1 MNASASSQRVE
12 FQERARQALSDVSLQ
27 RAMAKARGGFVDH
40 RRDAVDALPE
50 FDAIRDAAR
59 DIKDHVLANLDGY
72 LELYEQKVIE
82 NGGQVHWARDA
93 DEACRIVAKICKDAE
108 AKTVTKGKSMVSEEI
123 HLNPVLEAAGMTV
136 VETDL
141 GEYIVQLAGETPSHI
156 IAPAVHKT
164 REQITDLFHEHHS
177 PLGYTDRVTQREAL
191 VNEARSVL
199 RERFVAADVGITGA
213 NFLVAETGANVIV
226 TNEGN
231 GDLTS
236 CLPRVHIVTAGIE
249 KVIPSLDD
257 LSVLLRVLARS
268 ATGQEFS
275 AYTSLYS
282 GPRRTD
288 EMEGP
293 EAYHV
298 VLLDNGRSRLLG
310 GQYQPMLRCIRCGAC
325 LNHCPVYGAI
335 GGHAYGWVYSGPM
348 GAVLT
353 PLLNGFDQAMDLP
366 NACTL
371 NGRCKEVC
379 PVRIPLSDLLLK
391 HRLEQHD
398 RRLNTLFGRFL
409 LSAWAWL
416 ARRPRL
422 YQGVMALPLWLMHR
436 LGKRRGVLSRLPG
449 LGGWTDSRDF
459 PIPARRSFLRQ
470 WHSRKARS

>member
-1 MNASASSQRVE
+1 MTASTSSQRVE

-288 EMEGP
+288 DIEGP

-348 GAVLT
+348 GSVLT

-398 RRLNTLFGRFL
+398 RRLNTIFGRFL

-422 YQGVMALPLWLMHR
+422 YQGVMALPLWLLHR

-470 WHSRKARS
+470 WHTHKARS

>member
-1 MNASASSQRVE
+1 MSASTSSQRGE

-348 GAVLT
+348 GSVLT

-398 RRLNTLFGRFL
+398 RRLNTIFGRFL

-470 WHSRKARS
+470 WHTHKARS

>member
-1 MNASASSQRVE
+1 MSVSTASYRVE
-12 FQERARQALSDVSLQ
+12 FQDRAKQALQDVSLQ
-27 RAMAKARGGFVDH
+27 RALAKARGGFVDH
-40 RRDAVDALPE
+40 RQEAIDALPE

-59 DIKDHVLANLDGY
+59 DIKNHVLANLDGY
-72 LELYEQKVIE
+72 LELYEQQVIE

-93 DEACRIVAKICKDAE
+93 EEACQIIAGICKDAQ
-108 AKTVTKGKSMVSEEI
+108 AKTVTKGKSMVSEEM

-199 RERFVAADVGITGA
+199 RERFVTADVGITGA

-249 KVIPSLDD
+249 KIVPSLDD
-257 LSVLLRVLARS
+257 LAVLLRVLARS

-282 GPRRTD
+282 GPRRPGD
-288 EMEGP
+288 MEGP

-310 GQYQPMLRCIRCGAC
+310 GQYQAMLRCIRCGAC
-325 LNHCPVYGAI
+325 LNHCPVYGSI

-348 GAVLT
+348 GSVLT
-353 PLLNGFDQAMDLP
+353 PLLNGFDQSLDLP

-391 HRLEQHD
+391 HRVEQHE
-398 RRLNTLFGRFL
+398 RRLSSGLGRFL
-409 LSAWAWL
+409 LGAWAWL
-416 ARRPRL
+416 ACRPRL
-422 YQGVMALPLWLMHR
+422 YQGVMALPLRVMHM
-436 LGKRRGVLSRLPG
+436 LGRRRGGLTWLPG
-449 LGGWTDSRDF
+449 VGGWTGSRDF
-459 PIPARRSFLRQ
+459 PAPARRSFMRQ
-470 WHSRKARS
+470 WQSRKVKS

>member
-1 MNASASSQRVE
+1 MTASTSSPRVE

-348 GAVLT
+348 GSVLT

-398 RRLNTLFGRFL
+398 RRLNTIFGRFL

-470 WHSRKARS
+470 WHTHKARS

>member
-1 MNASASSQRVE
+1 MSVSTASHRVE
-12 FQERARQALSDVSLQ
+12 FQDRAKQALQDVSLQ
-27 RAMAKARGGFVDH
+27 RALAKARGGFVDH
-40 RRDAVDALPE
+40 RQEAIDALPE

-59 DIKDHVLANLDGY
+59 DIKNHVLANLDGY
-72 LELYEQKVIE
+72 LELYEQQVIE

-93 DEACRIVAKICKDAE
+93 EEACQIIAGICKDAQ
-108 AKTVTKGKSMVSEEI
+108 AKTVTKGKSMVSEEM

-141 GEYIVQLAGETPSHI
+141 GEYIVQLARETPSHI

-199 RERFVAADVGITGA
+199 RERFVTADVGITGA

-249 KVIPSLDD
+249 KIVPSLDD
-257 LSVLLRVLARS
+257 LAVLLRVLARS

-282 GPRRTD
+282 GPRRPGD
-288 EMEGP
+288 MEGP

-310 GQYQPMLRCIRCGAC
+310 GQYQAMLRCIRCGAC
-325 LNHCPVYGAI
+325 LNHCPVYGSI

-348 GAVLT
+348 GSVLT
-353 PLLNGFDQAMDLP
+353 PLLNGFDQSLDLP

-391 HRLEQHD
+391 HRVEQHE
-398 RRLNTLFGRFL
+398 RRLSSGLGRFL
-409 LSAWAWL
+409 LGAWAWL
-416 ARRPRL
+416 ACRPRL
-422 YQGVMALPLWLMHR
+422 YQGVMALPLRVMHM
-436 LGKRRGVLSRLPG
+436 LGRRRGGLTWLPG
-449 LGGWTDSRDF
+449 VGGWTGSRDF
-459 PIPARRSFLRQ
+459 PAPARRSFMRQ
-470 WHSRKARS
+470 WQSRKVRS

>member
-1 MNASASSQRVE
+1 MSASTSSQRVE

-348 GAVLT
+348 GSVLT

-398 RRLNTLFGRFL
+398 RRLNTIFGRFL
-409 LSAWAWL
+409 ISAWAWL

-470 WHSRKARS
+470 WHTHKARS

>member
-1 MNASASSQRVE
+1 MSVSTASHRVE
-12 FQERARQALSDVSLQ
+12 FQDRAKQALQDVSLQ
-27 RAMAKARGGFVDH
+27 RALAKARGGFVDH
-40 RRDAVDALPE
+40 RQEAIDALPE

-59 DIKDHVLANLDGY
+59 DIKNHVLANLDDY
-72 LELYEQKVIE
+72 LELYEQQVIE

-93 DEACRIVAKICKDAE
+93 EEACQIIAGICKDAQ
-108 AKTVTKGKSMVSEEI
+108 AKTVTKGKSMVSEEM

-199 RERFVAADVGITGA
+199 RERFVTADVGITGA

-249 KVIPSLDD
+249 KIVPSLDD
-257 LSVLLRVLARS
+257 LAVLLRVLARS

-282 GPRRTD
+282 GPRRPGD
-288 EMEGP
+288 MEGP

-310 GQYQPMLRCIRCGAC
+310 GQYQAMLRCIRCGAC
-325 LNHCPVYGAI
+325 LNHCPVYGSI

-348 GAVLT
+348 GSVLT
-353 PLLNGFDQAMDLP
+353 PLLNGFDQSLDLP

-391 HRLEQHD
+391 HRVEQHE
-398 RRLNTLFGRFL
+398 RRLSSGLGRFL
-409 LSAWAWL
+409 LGAWAWL
-416 ARRPRL
+416 ACRPRL
-422 YQGVMALPLWLMHR
+422 YQGVMALPLRVMHM
-436 LGKRRGVLSRLPG
+436 LGRRRGGLTWLPG
-449 LGGWTDSRDF
+449 VGGWTGSRDF
-459 PIPARRSFLRQ
+459 PAPARRSFMRQ
-470 WHSRKARS
+470 WQSRKVRS